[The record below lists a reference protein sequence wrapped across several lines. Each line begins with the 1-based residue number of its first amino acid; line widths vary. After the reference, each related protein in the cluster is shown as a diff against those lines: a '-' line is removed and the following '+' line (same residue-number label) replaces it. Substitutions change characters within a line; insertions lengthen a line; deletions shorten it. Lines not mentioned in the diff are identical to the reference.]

1 MDKRDEISYI
11 QPHMTGPSAPKVP
24 KWAFFAGDIF
34 LLAVGWLV
42 AFKSPTPLGH
52 FATGCLV
59 LTVLAGA
66 MLAVLPFLLDH
77 RREIKA
83 SEVADLKSA
92 MEQIEN
98 LRGVANQISFAT
110 AQWQLVQEQAGKTIT
125 AATEISDRMTAESQS
140 FTEFLS
146 KANDTEK
153 AHLRLEVE
161 KMRRGE
167 GEWLQTI
174 VRILDHVYA
183 LYLAGVRSGQAGLKE
198 QLGNFQNACRDA
210 ARRMG
215 LATFD
220 AKADEAFDDK
230 RHQLADPNI
239 TVLPGARVS
248 ETLATGFTYQGKIVR
263 PAVVTLKAAAD
274 KVTATAKAD
283 DEEAVEAEDQIEEEA
298 DESVEEEEQK
308 AN

>member
-1 MDKRDEISYI
+1 MNR
-11 QPHMTGPSAPKVP
+11 PSAPKVP
-24 KWAFFAGDIF
+24 KWAFFAGDLF
-34 LLAVGWLV
+34 LLAVGWVV
-42 AFKSPTPLGH
+42 AYKSGAPLGQ

-59 LTVLAGA
+59 VTVLAGA
-66 MLAVLPFLLDH
+66 VLAIVPFLLDH
-77 RREIKA
+77 RAEIKA
-83 SEVADLKSA
+83 SDMGDLKSA

-125 AATEISDRMTAESQS
+125 AATEISDRMTAEAQS

-153 AHLRLEVE
+153 SHLRLEVE

-167 GEWLQTI
+167 AEWLQTI

-230 RHQLADPNI
+230 RHQLADQNI

-248 ETLATGFTYQGKIVR
+248 ETLATGFTYQSKIVR

-274 KVTATAKAD
+274 KAAATAKAD
-283 DEEAVEAEDQIEEEA
+283 DEEAADIEDQVEEDEDDSA
-298 DESVEEEEQK
+298 DEEEEQK
-308 AN
+308 VN